1 MNESRTSISNARS
14 YKEIGEFWDTHDLTD
29 YWDQTEPVE
38 FRVNIQAEAMLY
50 RLESDLSYRM
60 SVIAQKKGVSPE
72 TLLNM
77 WILQRLEQEQD
88 KESSRPEPAS
98 ETHVS

>member
-50 RLESDLSYRM
+50 RLESDLSDRM